1 MGLIMLKLLAI
12 TETKIE
18 SKNER
23 NYKSE
28 KVTENQPSVK
38 RLFVICP
45 IISNL
50 SRIVS
55 FLRESTESGYVIDT
69 LAVGGN
75 LIGKVAHLNDPKTQK
90 LKR

>member
-1 MGLIMLKLLAI
+1 MLKLLAI
-12 TETKIE
+12 TETKVE

-23 NYKSE
+23 NYNSG
-28 KVTENQPSVK
+28 KVTENQSRVK

-55 FLRESTESGYVIDT
+55 FLRESKESGCLIDT
-69 LAVGGN
+69 LAAGGN
-75 LIGKVAHLNDPKTQK
+75 LFGKVAHLSDPITQK